1 MAKDDYNVIK
11 FKVLVYIY
19 GVLKRRYNFDD
30 DEFNQLLERNNIEN
44 GYFLDVIELML
55 EEGLIKNV
63 SIQRAMGGDGFI
75 MPCLSYIKITYK
87 GINHLEENS
96 LMNKI
101 KEKALSGFNTL
112 LSQII
117 TKVLI

>member
-44 GYFLDVIELML
+44 EYFLDVIELML

-75 MPCLSYIKITYK
+75 MPCLSYIKITY
-87 GINHLEENS
+87 
-96 LMNKI
+96 
-101 KEKALSGFNTL
+101 
-112 LSQII
+112 
-117 TKVLI
+117 